1 MGKIAELQS
10 IALLTSHVPQA
21 PLPYG
26 VGDDCALIETNNSN
40 HVVTMDSMVEGIH
53 FDDRWKPDD
62 VGWKLMLVMF
72 QTLLLWVDDLL
83 IVYVL
88 FPYRLIKGTLGFLCF
103 EMVLWML

>member
-1 MGKIAELQS
+1 MGKIGELQS

-62 VGWKLMLVMF
+62 VGWS
-72 QTLLLWVDDLL
+72 
-83 IVYVL
+83 
-88 FPYRLIKGTLGFLCF
+88 
-103 EMVLWML
+103 